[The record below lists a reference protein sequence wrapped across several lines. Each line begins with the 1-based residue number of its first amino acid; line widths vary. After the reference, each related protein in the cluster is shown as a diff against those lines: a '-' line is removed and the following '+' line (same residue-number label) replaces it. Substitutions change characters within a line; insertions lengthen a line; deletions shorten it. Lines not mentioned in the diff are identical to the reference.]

1 MEQILIDN
9 GLPKETVAAII
20 MLYRTT
26 KVKVRYPDKDTD
38 DFDMVEG
45 MLQEDTLVPYHFII
59 CLDYVLR
66 TSIDK
71 MKDNVFKLTDERRR
85 RYSTHTITDA
95 DYTDD
100 IELLAN
106 TPAQSETLLY
116 NLERATIG
124 MTRRTTFALIK
135 QATSPH

>member
-26 KVKVRYPDKDTD
+26 KVKVRYPDEDTD

-45 MLQEDTLVPYHFII
+45 MLQEDTLVPYLFII

-71 MKDNVFKLTDERRR
+71 MKDNVFKLTNERRR
-85 RYSTHTITDA
+85 RYPTHTITDA

-100 IELLAN
+100 IELLTN

-116 NLERATIG
+116 NLERATIS